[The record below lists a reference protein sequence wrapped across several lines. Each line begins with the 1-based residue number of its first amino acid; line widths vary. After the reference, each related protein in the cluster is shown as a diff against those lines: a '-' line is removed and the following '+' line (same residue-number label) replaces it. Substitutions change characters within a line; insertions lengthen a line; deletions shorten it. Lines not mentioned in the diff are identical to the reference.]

1 VWLPA
6 DRPAFV
12 QNTLV
17 SAPDKAV
24 TGQNI
29 LAQCRKARKVK
40 RMLLI

>member
-6 DRPAFV
+6 DRPVFV

-17 SAPDKAV
+17 SDPDKAV
-24 TGQNI
+24 TEQDI
-29 LAQCRKARKVK
+29 LVQCRKARKEK